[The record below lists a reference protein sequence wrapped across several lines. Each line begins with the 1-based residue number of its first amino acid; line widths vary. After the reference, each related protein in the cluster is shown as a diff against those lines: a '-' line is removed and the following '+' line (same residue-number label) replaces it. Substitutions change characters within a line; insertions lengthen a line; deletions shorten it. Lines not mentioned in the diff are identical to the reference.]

1 MDNRLG
7 KDKAVVVWL
16 LAVCM
21 TIFAMVVVGG
31 ITRLTDSGLSM
42 VDWQPILGTVPP
54 VNHAEWQ
61 AKFEMYQQF
70 PEYQKV
76 NRGMS
81 LDDFKAIFYWEY
93 GHRVLGRLIGFMF
106 FLPFL
111 LFYFQGRFNGAMK
124 VKMALAFI
132 VGGLQ
137 GLMGWYMVK
146 SGLVDMPRVSHF
158 RLAAHLG
165 LALCLLGYL
174 FWVVLELYNKHGL
187 LPRQPVAS
195 TLLRRLVWCLF
206 ALLLLQILYGAFT
219 AGLRAGYG
227 YNTFPLM
234 NEEWIAAAV
243 GSMEPWWV
251 NLFQSNATV
260 QFLHRCLGILVLLQ
274 ALVLWFIAR
283 GQVLKPS
290 QSRGLNTLVV
300 VTVAQF
306 ILGVATLLY
315 VVPVSLASLHQAG
328 ACLLLLITIYAV
340 FTLTNIEKDP
350 SLA

>member
-7 KDKAVVVWL
+7 KDKAVIIWL

-42 VDWQPILGTVPP
+42 VDWQPILGTIPP
-54 VNHAEWQ
+54 VNHNEWQ

-81 LDDFKAIFYWEY
+81 LGEFKAIFYWEY
-93 GHRVLGRLIGFMF
+93 GHRVLGRLIGLMF
-106 FLPFL
+106 FFPFL
-111 LFYFQGRFNGAMK
+111 IFYFQGRFDGAMK
-124 VKMALAFI
+124 VKMTLAFI

-165 LALCLLGYL
+165 LALLLLGYL
-174 FWVVLELYNKHGL
+174 FWVVLELYNRHGL

-195 TLLRRLVWCLF
+195 TLLRRLVRGLF

-234 NEEWIAAAV
+234 NDEWIAAAV
-243 GSMEPWWV
+243 GIMDPWWV
-251 NLFQSNATV
+251 NLFESNATV
-260 QFLHRCLGILVLLQ
+260 QFLHRWLGILVLLQ
-274 ALVLWFIAR
+274 ALVVWFIAR
-283 GQVLKPS
+283 RQDLRTS
-290 QSRGLNTLVV
+290 QSLGLNALAV
-300 VTVAQF
+300 VTLIQF
-306 ILGVATLLY
+306 VLGVATLLY
-315 VVPVSLASLHQAG
+315 VVPVGLASLHQAG
-328 ACLLLLITIYAV
+328 ACLLLLVCIYAL
-340 FTLTNIEKDP
+340 FTLGSSDKNP